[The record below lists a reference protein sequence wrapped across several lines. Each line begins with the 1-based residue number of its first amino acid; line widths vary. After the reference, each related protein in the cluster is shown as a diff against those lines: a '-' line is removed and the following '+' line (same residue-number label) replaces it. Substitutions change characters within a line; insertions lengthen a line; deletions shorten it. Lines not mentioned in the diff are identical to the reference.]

1 MTTVLVVDDE
11 SMVLNFCCMAL
22 REHGFQVFSASSG
35 MQSLP
40 LFNSGRAFIDLAL
53 LDVVMPGLSG
63 VELAKRIQQLSPTT
77 KILFMSGYT
86 PAEIARLIGKEMADQ
101 RSIWKPFTADVLV
114 RMIGNV
120 MGNVT
125 AQAAGGACSG

>member
-1 MTTVLVVDDE
+1 VATILVVDDE

-22 REHGFQVFSASSG
+22 REYGFQVFSASSG

-40 LFNSGRAFIDLAL
+40 FFESGRAAIDLVL
-53 LDVVMPGLSG
+53 LDVVMPGLNG
-63 VELAKRIQQLSPTT
+63 VELAKRIHQLSPST

-86 PAEIARLIGKEMADQ
+86 PAEITRLIGKDMADQ
-101 RSIWKPFTADVLV
+101 RFIWKPFTADGLV

-120 MGNVT
+120 IGVT
-125 AQAAGGACSG
+125 PAVEAGAAR